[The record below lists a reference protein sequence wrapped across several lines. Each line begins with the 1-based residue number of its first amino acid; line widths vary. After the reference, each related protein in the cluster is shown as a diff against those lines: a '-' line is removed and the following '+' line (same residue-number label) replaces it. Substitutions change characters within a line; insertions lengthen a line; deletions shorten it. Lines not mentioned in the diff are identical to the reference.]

1 MKYINLPLMDSEI
14 EKLNVGDEVLL
25 TGTIL
30 VGRDQ
35 AHKKLCEL
43 IDGNKALPV
52 NLLGQVI
59 YYMGPAPTPNGGI
72 IGSCGPT
79 TSSRMDNFAPK
90 LLEMGL
96 KGMIGKGPRYGGVRD
111 SVIKNK
117 GIYFYAFGGCG
128 ALYSQKII
136 SKKVIAFEE
145 LGPEA
150 IYSLEIKDFP
160 VIVAMDSRGESI
172 Y

>member
-1 MKYINLPLMDSEI
+1 MKYINLPLMDSDI

-43 IDGNKALPV
+43 IDGNIALPV